1 MFASQERGLSDAMLA
16 RNMRTSAREIN
27 DEERKSKYLG
37 RMEDKEEL
45 LRKGTATV
53 GNDVSDDSDY

>member
-1 MFASQERGLSDAMLA
+1 MLA